1 MNIKE
6 VATLAETSVATVSRV
21 LNGDTHVSESTRQR
35 VEEIIE
41 VTGYKPNLIGRNLR
55 TLRSGKILVM
65 MPTTSNPYYSRVLQ
79 GIEHRA
85 SLSGYD
91 TLFVVTHRVPENER
105 RYLDLVLTK
114 QVDGIIVMASTL
126 EGPEMN
132 EIAGKYPFVQCGAY
146 TIGDNISYACID
158 NVRAAYEAVSYLI
171 KTGNTHIG
179 FINGPYSRTYETE
192 REIGYKQALAESN
205 IPFQEEYIC
214 HSEYSYLDAY
224 ESCAELMNLPEPPTA
239 IFTSSDQM
247 AAGVIKYLMTHQLVP
262 GRDVDVIG
270 FDNTFI
276 SDMFY
281 PSITSVSQPG
291 YELGKVAFD
300 LLLEKINDIESI
312 SKGIVL
318 NYKLELRDSTK
329 PLPEK

>member
-6 VATLAETSVATVSRV
+6 VAVLAETSVATVSRV
-21 LNGDTHVSESTRQR
+21 LNEDTHVSQSTRQR
-35 VEEIIE
+35 VLEIIE

-55 TLRSGKILVM
+55 TLHSEKILVM
-65 MPTTSNPYYSRVLQ
+65 MPTTSNPYYSRVMQ

-91 TLFVVTHRVPENER
+91 TLFVITHRVPENER

-114 QVDGIIVMASTL
+114 QVDGIIVLASTL
-126 EGPEMN
+126 DGQEMN
-132 EIAGKYPFVQCGAY
+132 QIAGEYPFVQCGAY

-171 KTGNTHIG
+171 KTGNRRVGI
-179 FINGPYSRTYETE
+179 INGPYSRTYEVE
-192 REIGYKQALAESN
+192 REAGYKQALAEAG
-205 IPFQEEYIC
+205 IPLRDDYIRSC
-214 HSEYSYLDAY
+214 EYSHIDAY
-224 ESCAELMNLPEPPTA
+224 ECCSELMGLNDPPTA

-247 AAGVIKYLMTHQLVP
+247 AAGVVRYLMKHQLIA
-262 GRDVDVIG
+262 GRDVDVFG
-270 FDNTFI
+270 FDNSFI

-281 PSITSVSQPG
+281 PAISSVSQPG

-300 LLLEKINDIESI
+300 LLLEKINDIHSI

-318 NYKLELRDSTK
+318 NYKLELRDTTK